1 MIKKNDESGK
11 EDRKVSSFKKF
22 SEMSGPKPKEAKED
36 PTSSAMPDVDSDRP
50 ANPNLPYNKEKVE
63 KPMSTKYMMPNGVES
78 DPKKKGFTGTGSD
91 NESEVSNEDVK
102 FYGKVAKLPKGVKAS
117 KGYNFLENVKVSKS
131 SIWYIM
137 VEKQEN
143 ELQMVKYNYK
153 KGVDLAKFVGDLK
166 TYYISQYAKNPKM
179 VKLIEAIEIDGNDKY
194 SWVKNIPL
202 IEVDGRKMI
211 SRITEDLIKLLSK

>member
-11 EDRKVSSFKKF
+11 EVRKVSSFKKF

-36 PTSSAMPDVDSDRP
+36 PTSPAMPDVDSDRP
-50 ANPNLPYNKEKVE
+50 ANPNLPYNKEKVQ
-63 KPMSTKYMMPNGVES
+63 KPMSTEYMMPNGVETN
-78 DPKKKGFTGTGSD
+78 PKKGAYTGTGSD
-91 NESEVSNEDVK
+91 TESNENVK

>member
-11 EDRKVSSFKKF
+11 EVKKVSSFKKF
-22 SEMSGPKPKEAKED
+22 SEMSGPKPKDTNED
-36 PTSSAMPDVDSDRP
+36 PSSPVFPETEDDLP
-50 ANPNLPYNKEKVE
+50 ANPNLPYNKVKAEKSA
-63 KPMSTKYMMPNGVES
+63 STDYMMPNGVKTN
-78 DPKKKGFTGTGSD
+78 PKKGGFTGPGSD
-91 NESEVSNEDVK
+91 TEESNENVK

-137 VEKQEN
+137 VEKQDN

-202 IEVDGRKMI
+202 VEVDGRKMI